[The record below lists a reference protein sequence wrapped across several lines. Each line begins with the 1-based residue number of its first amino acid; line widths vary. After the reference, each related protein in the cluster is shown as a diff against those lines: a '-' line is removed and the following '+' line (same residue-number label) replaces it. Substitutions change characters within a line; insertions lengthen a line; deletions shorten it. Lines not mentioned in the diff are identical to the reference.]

1 MSSFPPNPT
10 HELNSSFLYLTTAS
24 IAVKNTK
31 AQIKST
37 TPYVCWSP
45 VTNDYYANLKTQ
57 EQLDGEE
64 EELKKWEER
73 FVQAGLQIVDCVAKR
88 ETGRWLPA
96 EILGIVGGFLREDG
110 MVLKKIW

>member
-10 HELNSSFLYLTTAS
+10 HEFTSSLLYLTTAS
-24 IAVKNTK
+24 IAVKDTK
-31 AQIKST
+31 AQIEST
-37 TPYVCWSP
+37 TAYVYWSP
-45 VTNDYYANLKTQ
+45 VTSDYYANLEAQ

-88 ETGRWLPA
+88 ETGRWLLA
-96 EILGIVGGFLREDG
+96 EILGIVRVFF
-110 MVLKKIW
+110 